1 MPPTQRT
8 HNTTHNCASSRFN
21 QQNVWGFFFLLDF
34 AAHFHIQLV
43 AWRTL
48 RLHREINCRD
58 ERRKSY
64 TLRLRHQQQII
75 HDHYPVVATKTNG
88 IRSLNYIFLL
98 DISTQYT
105 TKTNSR
111 ASEHTHTHPKSTSSR
126 STTNQTPNSESLHH
140 AEPILEILKR
150 NPVDKRCVP
159 SPHLVF
165 STSLKQQ
172 KKRYSEHINPN
183 KLHNMF
189 YSSVTLC
196 LFEMGL
202 FLFHVIL
209 GTTHIVFP
217 QVVGA
222 RVYIHFRCSSYL
234 FIIILS
240 I

>member
-75 HDHYPVVATKTNG
+75 HDHYPVVATKTNR

-172 KKRYSEHINPN
+172 KNAIANTSIQTNCTTCFIRLWLCAYS
-183 KLHNMF
+183 KWDFF
-189 YSSVTLC
+189 YSMSFLVLHTLS
-196 LFEMGL
+196 
-202 FLFHVIL
+202 FHN
-209 GTTHIVFP
+209 
-217 QVVGA
+217 
-222 RVYIHFRCSSYL
+222 S
-234 FIIILS
+234 
-240 I
+240 